1 MVVDVVNAVHLIGS
15 IIKARIDA
23 AKHLP
28 ETAGRCLRTI
38 EQIEGAI
45 DGVGDDKAT
54 AATLKTIHELLG
66 KLQSL
71 VEKLES
77 LGTLQEGGS
86 ACGRCFGMIKRGK
99 DVLAAEQALLD
110 TDTEL
115 RMQLDTLAKSAQLSG
130 YANRRSNVLKQRD
143 ARKFWDAHFGE
154 DREASLTALG
164 EALRFEAVE
173 QKLAIDLDAVVAICK
188 AVFAGKPMVSVL
200 QFGEIFTSP
209 IPETLV
215 ELSKRTIAAGH
226 MFKVKVFRMPQREED
241 RDIDAGMLMCR
252 ETDSLSALRSLI
264 RKHAMTLH
272 EQDEDED
279 DSDDEAGGTPPSP
292 GLRDQPG
299 GAPEAALDPELEF
312 LRKGR
317 FVFFLDSG
325 DTRVRK
331 KQERTFAGNECV
343 CNKTS
348 ATHPVFTRCGVIYRV
363 VQLDCIIRL
372 CL

>member
-1 MVVDVVNAVHLIGS
+1 MVVDVVSAVHLIGS
-15 IIKARIDA
+15 TVKARIDA
-23 AKHLP
+23 SKHLP
-28 ETAGRCLRTI
+28 ETASRCLHTI

-54 AATLKTIHELLG
+54 AATLKSIHELLG
-66 KLQSL
+66 KLQRL
-71 VEKLES
+71 VEKLEQLGS
-77 LGTLQEGGS
+77 LVDGNG
-86 ACGRCFGMIKRGK
+86 ACGRCFGLMKKGK
-99 DVLAAEQALLD
+99 DVLAAEQALMD

-130 YANRRSNVLKQRD
+130 YANRRSNVLKHRD

-154 DREASLTALG
+154 DREASLAALG

-173 QKLAIDLDAVVAICK
+173 QKLDVDLDAVVAICK

-200 QFGEIFTSP
+200 QFGEVFTKN

-215 ELSKRTIAAGH
+215 ELSKRTLAAGH

-241 RDIDAGMLMCR
+241 REVDAGMLMCR

-264 RKHAMTLH
+264 KKHAMTLH
-272 EQDEDED
+272 EQDDDDDD
-279 DSDDEAGGTPPSP
+279 DSDDDAASGPRSP
-292 GLRDQPG
+292 GLRDEPG
-299 GAPEAALDPELEF
+299 AEVALDPELEF
-312 LRKGR
+312 LRKGH

-331 KQERTFAGNECV
+331 KQERTFAGNEYLLRSICA
-343 CNKTS
+343 KKEPHTMY
-348 ATHPVFTRCGVIYRV
+348 T
-363 VQLDCIIRL
+363 
-372 CL
+372 